1 MKISFL
7 GTNGWYDTKTG
18 NTVCTLVE
26 TEKYFLIFDAGTG
39 FYKIDRYI
47 KKDKKPIYLF
57 FSHYHLD
64 HIIGLHSLAKFNFP
78 QGIKIF
84 GQTGTKRILKK
95 IVNIPYSKSFMDL
108 SFKIEINDL
117 FWGIHKI
124 PFLTECRSLVHVSSC
139 VGYRIIVDK
148 KVIAYCTDTGP
159 CRNLN
164 KLAKEADV
172 LISECSLRSGEDDGG
187 WPHLNP
193 EQAAGI
199 AKECGVKKLVLTH
212 FDSYKYLNLA
222 ERKKSQAR
230 AREIFPETIAAF
242 DDKKIEI

>member
-26 TEKYFLIFDAGTG
+26 TEKYFFIFDAGTG

-47 KKDKKPIYLF
+47 KNSKKPIYLF

-78 QGIKIF
+78 EGIRIF
-84 GQTGTKRILKK
+84 GQIGTKKILKK
-95 IVNIPYSKSFMDL
+95 IVNIPYSKAFKDL

-117 FWGIHKI
+117 SEGVHRI
-124 PFLTECRSLVHVSSC
+124 PFSVECRSLVHVSPC
-139 VGYRIIVDK
+139 VGYRINIDK
-148 KVIAYCTDTGP
+148 KIIAYCTDTGP
-159 CRNLN
+159 CKNFK
-164 KLAKEADV
+164 KLAKKADV
-172 LISECSLRSGEDDGG
+172 LISECSLRSGEDAGG

-193 EQAAGI
+193 EQAAKI
-199 AKECGVKKLVLTH
+199 AKENEVKKLILTH

-222 ERKKSQAR
+222 ERKKSQKK
-230 AREIFPETIAAF
+230 AREIFPETIVTF